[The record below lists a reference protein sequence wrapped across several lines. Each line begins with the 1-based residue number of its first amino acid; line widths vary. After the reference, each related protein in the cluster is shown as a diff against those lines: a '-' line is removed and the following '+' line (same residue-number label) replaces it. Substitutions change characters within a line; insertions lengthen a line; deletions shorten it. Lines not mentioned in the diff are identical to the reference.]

1 MGKWLVSILAS
12 TSLFIS
18 GSCASSDIDEKK
30 LAETNKRFLRL
41 ECQQR
46 LPDHWEGW
54 SNAEILGTLLNSLE
68 ARTRGFVPPYDAQR
82 CADWG
87 YPPLDLP
94 DVPEGW
100 EDSPFTEL
108 IGELHMTEEYEQ
120 DLKDECRGIFPPRSI
135 SHLSLADQEKVMQGI
150 LEWRA
155 AGVIARYSLKRC
167 LDWGILPP
175 GEKTDL

>member
-1 MGKWLVSILAS
+1 MIVFLSMVLMTSFVPAQGSDTPSLSREERLVIAK
-12 TSLFIS
+12 
-18 GSCASSDIDEKK
+18 E
-30 LAETNKRFLRL
+30 NFLRA
-41 ECQQR
+41 ECQKKVTKKMER
-46 LPDHWEGW
+46 FD
-54 SNAEILGTLLNSLE
+54 SKKILRGLLNFLE
-68 ARTRGFVPPYDAQR
+68 ARTRGMVPPYDAQR

-108 IGELHMTEEYEQ
+108 IGELNMTEEYEQ
-120 DLKDECRGIFPPRSI
+120 DLKDECQGIFPPRS
-135 SHLSLADQEKVMQGI
+135 LADLSHAGQEEVMRYV
-150 LEWRA
+150 LEQRA
-155 AGVIARYSLKRC
+155 EGVLARYSLKRC

>member
-1 MGKWLVSILAS
+1 MGKWAVLLVATFLGLSDPFIAKATEPLS
-12 TSLFIS
+12 KSHENFLRSECQNKLTGKITTFERSEQLTSLLYF
-18 GSCASSDIDEKK
+18 
-30 LAETNKRFLRL
+30 
-41 ECQQR
+41 
-46 LPDHWEGW
+46 
-54 SNAEILGTLLNSLE
+54 LE
-68 ARTRGFVPPYDAQR
+68 ARTRGMVPPYDAQR

>member
-1 MGKWLVSILAS
+1 MSVKVVLLVTSILW
-12 TSLFIS
+12 IYPP
-18 GSCASSDIDEKK
+18 INVQ
-30 LAETNKRFLRL
+30 AEELDHSNEMFLRL
-41 ECQQR
+41 ECLKK
-46 LPDHWEGW
+46 LPKKFDEL
-54 SNAEILGTLLNSLE
+54 SKKVILKTLLIFLE
-68 ARTRGFVPPYDAQR
+68 SRTRGLTPPYDAQR

-94 DVPEGW
+94 EVPEGW